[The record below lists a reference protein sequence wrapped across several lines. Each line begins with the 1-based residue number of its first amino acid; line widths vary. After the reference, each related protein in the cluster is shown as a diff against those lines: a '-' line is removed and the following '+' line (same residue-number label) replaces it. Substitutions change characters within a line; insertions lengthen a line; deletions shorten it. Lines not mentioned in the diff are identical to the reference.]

1 MNGERFR
8 GHRVRVMPVEL
19 LRMSP
24 FFCFRCLQQRCLRV
38 CFDECSDERGHMTTW
53 RVFYKQTEY
62 RRAIVQADTEEEAR
76 GAFTRGEVCDDA
88 FGAAENREI
97 YLVERRED

>member
-1 MNGERFR
+1 
-8 GHRVRVMPVEL
+8 
-19 LRMSP
+19 
-24 FFCFRCLQQRCLRV
+24 
-38 CFDECSDERGHMTTW
+38 MTTW